1 MNSETEFDAYLSRR
15 IQAMP
20 LPDADFTLALSARL
34 TQHRHRH
41 HAAWIAA
48 VGLAAVL
55 TMVALYLFPA
65 LAFPPVPLTPQH
77 IAAALLVATLC
88 GLAWIGAESKAP
100 KRLAGTLS
108 APNRFR

>member
-15 IQAMP
+15 MRPIP
-20 LPDADFTLALSARL
+20 LPDEDFTLALSARI

-48 VGLAAVL
+48 VGVAAVVML
-55 TMVALYLFPA
+55 FALSLLPTLALPPA
-65 LAFPPVPLTPQH
+65 TLTPQH
-77 IAAALLVATLC
+77 VAAALLMVTLC

-100 KRLAGTLS
+100 KRLAGTLP
-108 APNRFR
+108 APGGLR